1 MFSLH
6 FLEDNSFLLN
16 KFLSDCQFCQYG
28 GIKFIITKI
37 SNRFFNRID
46 FDLSSECWI
55 KTFRIILSTG
65 ISYEVV
71 IFFHN
76 NDWWIDSIYQYQG
89 KKKEHRVTDMSLL
102 KLLVSAIQNDIRI
115 FWVLH
120 DESFILSE
128 IQRLTDKS
136 VVSWIKL
143 DPKHSDS
150 SIRYIRLMFKK
161 VQLGFVAEYNIDTHQ
176 IVHLAVVRANA
187 QNVNVTHVLT
197 KTIEK
202 SILNRKEIRLLILTN
217 A

>member
-1 MFSLH
+1 M
-6 FLEDNSFLLN
+6 
-16 KFLSDCQFCQYG
+16 
-28 GIKFIITKI
+28 
-37 SNRFFNRID
+37 
-46 FDLSSECWI
+46 
-55 KTFRIILSTG
+55 
-65 ISYEVV
+65 V